1 VVIYKTS
8 LLTRLQEFIAPRYII
23 AACVGACLSLLVV
36 GLCSGFSH
44 DQTVVNRI
52 VPGDGNALKFKAEVL
67 ASCITLLD
75 FGLQSVCLGLIGGVI
90 SIAVFDGLRAT
101 LFKKLLLSQSIS
113 LYAIGLLAFSIPAYI
128 WWGSGL
134 ISWVVNSSH
143 PRYSPAAPLQVIEHP
158 GEFNVTLPDSGRYKV
173 YYVAPQ
179 LRLRKGGIAI
189 CSLQD
194 AKGRLIPLH
203 VPSHKMRESSNMNY
217 VAACEFVVDSA
228 QTVRMKFISRH
239 KDVEA
244 TIVPEGRNP
253 YPDPDPVYN
262 SILVAGCQIEAGSKL
277 TWSTVNESSPVF
289 WKDLPAD
296 AAWFADLDNTDWVAR
311 RQIQAGEPIL
321 CRDFTR
327 TPKKPH
333 I

>member
-1 VVIYKTS
+1 MSKTS

-36 GLCSGFSH
+36 GLCSCCSH
-44 DQTVVNRI
+44 DQAIVDRI
-52 VPGDGNALKFKAEVL
+52 DPGDGNALKFKAVVL
-67 ASCITLLD
+67 ASCITFLD
-75 FGLQSVCLGLIGGVI
+75 FGLQAVCLGLIGGVI

-113 LYAIGLLAFSIPAYI
+113 LYAIGLLWFSIPSYF
-128 WWGSGL
+128 WWGPEL
-134 ISWVVNSSH
+134 ISWVISSSQ
-143 PRYSPAAPLQVIEHP
+143 PRYSPATPLQVIERP
-158 GEFNVTLPDSGRYKV
+158 GEFNVTLPESGRYEI
-173 YYVAPQ
+173 YFVAPQ
-179 LRLRKGGIAI
+179 LRLRKGSVAN
-189 CSLQD
+189 CNLQD

-203 VPSHKMRESSNMNY
+203 VPSREMPGTPNMNCVHAY
-217 VAACEFVVDSA
+217 EFVVDSA
-228 QTVRMKFISRH
+228 QTARMKFDSKR

-262 SILVAGCQIEAGSKL
+262 SILVADCHIKAGSKL
-277 TWSTVNESSPVF
+277 TWATVDESHPAF
-289 WKDLPAD
+289 WKNLPAD

-311 RQIQAGEPIL
+311 RQVQAGEPIL